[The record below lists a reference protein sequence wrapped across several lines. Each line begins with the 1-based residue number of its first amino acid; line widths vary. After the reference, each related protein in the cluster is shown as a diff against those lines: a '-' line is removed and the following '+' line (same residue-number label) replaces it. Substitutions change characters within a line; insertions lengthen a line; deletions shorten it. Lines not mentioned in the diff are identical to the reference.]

1 MQMESLQNFSKE
13 LQKYIFKRSQSE
25 ANSVKLYKDVSV
37 TNFSSHDVNEFS
49 YDAYHSSAMD
59 RYPILM
65 ASVTG
70 AVCNQSYDEIH
81 NPTRK
86 GFGGSRSSEDISLKP
101 VICQT
106 VSRMLH
112 NKHPRSVTSLQCM
125 NSALNMVH
133 HVPGRAL
140 VSSNALGDSFR

>member
-1 MQMESLQNFSKE
+1 MESLQNFSKE

-25 ANSVKLYKDVSV
+25 AASVKLYKDVSV
-37 TNFSSHDVNEFS
+37 ANFS
-49 YDAYHSSAMD
+49 YDDVNKFSYETYHATAMD

-70 AVCNQSYDEIH
+70 AVCNQSYEDMN

-101 VICQT
+101 VVCQT
-106 VSRMLH
+106 ISRMLH
-112 NKHPRSVTSLQCM
+112 NKLSTVYEFSSEYGSPPSRE
-125 NSALNMVH
+125 NSCLFEC
-133 HVPGRAL
+133 PWR
-140 VSSNALGDSFR
+140 

>member
-1 MQMESLQNFSKE
+1 MESLQNFSKE

-25 ANSVKLYKDVSV
+25 AASVKLYKDVSV
-37 TNFSSHDVNEFS
+37 ANFS
-49 YDAYHSSAMD
+49 YDDVNKFSYETYHATAMD

-70 AVCNQSYDEIH
+70 AVCNQSYEDMN

-101 VICQT
+101 VVCQT
-106 VSRMLH
+106 ISRMLH
-112 NKHPRSVTSLQCM
+112 NKHPRCVTSLQCM
-125 NSALNMVH
+125 NSALSMVH
-133 HVPGRAL
+133 HLPGKAL